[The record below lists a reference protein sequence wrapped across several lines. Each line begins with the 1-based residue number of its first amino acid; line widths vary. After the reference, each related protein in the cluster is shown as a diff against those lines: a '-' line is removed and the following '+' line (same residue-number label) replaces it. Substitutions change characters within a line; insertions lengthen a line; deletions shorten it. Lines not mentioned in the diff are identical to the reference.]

1 MPASYRV
8 FWDTKV
14 GNTAEEYEDAF
25 GSDVEDQP
33 RSEMRYAVADG
44 ATESSYSR
52 HWAQL
57 LVDAYGAGATAP
69 TKLVRRL
76 PALQV
81 AWREEHQRP
90 DLPWFAAEKLAL
102 GAFAALLGIRLIE
115 GPDGF
120 RLHAMAAGDCE
131 LVVVRGESLHLAWP
145 VLRSVDFGSNPV
157 LLSSV
162 APAMSQ
168 RTMIR
173 GRRLQ
178 LQPSDTV
185 LLMTDAIA
193 AWFLSQAESGG
204 KPWHV
209 LGDFAPTDADAFRT
223 WVRELRSGGAMRN
236 DDVTVAILDV
246 T

>member
-14 GNTAEEYEDAF
+14 GNTTVEYEDAF
-25 GSDVEDQP
+25 WSDVEDQP
-33 RSEMRYAVADG
+33 RSEKRYAVADG

-102 GAFAALLGIRLIE
+102 GAFAALLGIRLTE
-115 GPDGF
+115 RPDGL
-120 RLHAMAAGDCE
+120 RLHALAAGDCC
-131 LVVVRGESLHLAWP
+131 LVLVRAETVRVAWP
-145 VLRSVDFGSNPV
+145 VERSSDFGSNPV
-157 LLSSV
+157 LLSSI
-162 APAMSQ
+162 APAASQ
-168 RTMIR
+168 QTMLR
-173 GRRLQ
+173 GRRML
-178 LQPSDTV
+178 LRPGDS
-185 LLMTDAIA
+185 LFLMTDAIA
-193 AWFLSQAESGG
+193 AWFLAQTESGG
-204 KPWHV
+204 RPWHV
-209 LGDFAPTDADAFRT
+209 LGAFAPEDPDAFRT
-223 WVRELRSGGAMRN
+223 WAQGLRSGGAMRN

>member
-69 TKLVRRL
+69 SKLVRRL

-162 APAMSQ
+162 GPVEAQ
-168 RTMIR
+168 RNMLQ
-173 GRRLQ
+173 GRRLR
-178 LQPSDTV
+178 LLSGDAV
-185 LLMTDAIA
+185 LLMTDALA
-193 AWFLSQAESGG
+193 AWFLREAETGVT
-204 KPWHV
+204 PWV
-209 LGDFAPTDADAFRT
+209 TLQEFRRSDEEAFRS
-223 WVRELRSGGAMRN
+223 WARGLRSAGAMRN
-236 DDVTVAILDV
+236 DDVTLAILDV